1 MCKSFVFFFLFSL
14 SFLERITNENSF
26 PLSSAGII
34 IFLRKYDTM
43 WKWGEI
49 YRFWKCLEDIFGG
62 RRNVSSRMKLRIKIL
77 LAKCQFLS
85 LMLCH
90 VSMTIRQEQGI
101 KKRKRKCPPFLD
113 LSTQNSR
120 WKKKRNVNPYDERF
134 WERLSRENL
143 ERPLD
148 MLNLTVSTELLP
160 RMNHVMDKLQ
170 LSIFIIWKIYHIE
183 KRYRERSYHKKFRRV
198 GIVSSKFKLLFRL
211 AKKKINKGINSRL
224 GEK

>member
-14 SFLERITNENSF
+14 SFLERIANENSF
-26 PLSSAGII
+26 PLSSASAGII

-62 RRNVSSRMKLRIKIL
+62 RRNVSSRMKLRIKIP

-120 WKKKRNVNPYDERF
+120 WRKKKERGMLIHMMSIFENV
-134 WERLSRENL
+134 SRENL

-148 MLNLTVSTELLP
+148 ILNLTVSIELLP
-160 RMNHVMDKLQ
+160 RVNHVMDKLQ

-183 KRYRERSYHKKFRRV
+183 KRYREHSYHKKFRRV

-211 AKKKINKGINSRL
+211 AKKKNKQRN
-224 GEK
+224 